1 MEGTYPTTHD
11 KATTPRLF
19 VSCLVLFPLSSF
31 CVLCFV
37 VLLDTQDSERV
48 LDLNSRVEPSLGLA
62 IALMTL

>member
-1 MEGTYPTTHD
+1 MEGTRQHMTRQLPLD
-11 KATTPRLF
+11 CLSLVLF
-19 VSCLVLFPLSSF
+19 LFPLSSF

-48 LDLNSRVEPSLGLA
+48 LDLNSRVEPSSGLA